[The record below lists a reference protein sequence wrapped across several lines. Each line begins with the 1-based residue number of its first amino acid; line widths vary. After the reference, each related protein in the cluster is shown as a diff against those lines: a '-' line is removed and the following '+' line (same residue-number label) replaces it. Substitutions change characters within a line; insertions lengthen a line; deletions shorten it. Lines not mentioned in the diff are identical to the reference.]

1 MIRILIVDDS
11 ASVRGHLRRLV
22 ERNPEWEVCGEAR
35 DGREAVYK
43 ALDLIP
49 DLVLLDYRLPA
60 MNGLQVGREISRLAP
75 LVKILLCSMH
85 VSSYL
90 NTAARRAQIHGTVSK
105 SEPSQIINAIEA
117 ILRNETFFTSEAM
130 PWLA

>member
-11 ASVRGHLRRLV
+11 ASVRGHLRRIV

-43 ALDLIP
+43 ALNLFP

-75 LVKILLCSMH
+75 QVKILLCSMH
-85 VSSYL
+85 VSAYL

-117 ILRNETFFTSEAM
+117 ILRNETFFMSETM
-130 PWLA
+130 PWLV